1 MRRLEG
7 KVLLVV
13 GGGSIGGG
21 IARRFAEEGASVVLG
36 DVDEEGSAEILAD
49 IHAKGGTAIAT
60 RLDGADEE
68 SIRAAVVLACET
80 YGGLDGMH
88 ANFASFADWSLD
100 QTAIDIPL
108 ETYDKVMHVNARGYL
123 LCTRA
128 VLPKILERGGGSIVY
143 TTSAAAHIGEIG
155 RVAYGMSK
163 AALGALMR
171 HVATRFGPEG
181 VRCNCIAPGNVPGD
195 KWSDEV
201 RAAQAPS
208 ADFRHIKR
216 PGRPLDIAAMSALL
230 MSDEGSFVT
239 AQILNV
245 DGGRTMRA

>member
-7 KVLLVV
+7 KVLLVA
-13 GGGSIGGG
+13 GGGGIGGG

-36 DVDEEGSAEILAD
+36 DLDAESAAGIVEDIRSRGGIATATALDGGDEGSVQ
-49 IHAKGGTAIAT
+49 
-60 RLDGADEE
+60 
-68 SIRAAVVLACET
+68 AAVAMACEA

-88 ANFASFADWSLD
+88 VNFACFDDWSLD
-100 QTAIDIPL
+100 RTVLDLPL
-108 ETYDKVMHVNARGYL
+108 EAYDRVMHVNARGYL

-128 VLPKILERGGGSIVY
+128 ALPRMIERGGGSIAY
-143 TTSAAAHIGEIG
+143 TGSAAAFIGEIG

-181 VRCNCIAPGNVPGD
+181 VRCNVVAPGQIRGLNWGD
-195 KWSDEV
+195 ELTP
-201 RAAQAPS
+201 AQAES
-208 ADFRHIKR
+208 ANHRHIKR
-216 PGRPLDIAAMSALL
+216 PGEALDIAAMSALL
-230 MSDEGSFVT
+230 MSDEGSFIT
-239 AQILNV
+239 AQVLNV